1 MELSKKLEVIF
12 THDADTIELK
22 PRRVI
27 IESYEDSWNDFGYK
41 IHCNFYVR
49 LSEKHDFY
57 EGAMFIGFLPPS
69 DISDAQKEFFK
80 EKHTSLKNVIKSLIN
95 EKPYLHAKELPFFFT
110 MLPSMQGYRSLVKN
124 LGVEGAELFL
134 SSVNDLVYT
143 KTELPKWH
151 LEALQTEVF
160 QLGFMR
166 NSEPFFAY
174 HNADSILI
182 GEELENNSDISN
194 TLELKFQLDGFD
206 EAHQISLKYNHQS
219 IIPKR
224 IFVLIGK
231 NGVGKSESLK
241 AFCRGALQ
249 YKDKGLTLVDNEG
262 KRPLINRII
271 AIATPGETTNTF
283 PPERRT
289 TQKLYYRR
297 LNLTRK
303 GTHNIGDCLVQLARS
318 EDVVGEYSRK
328 ELFLD
333 ALAEAGL
340 DPRII
345 RVQLKSERSMSVSSF
360 LYGGGEQD
368 SLMRWA
374 SIENNLDPKLKR
386 GDGLYPLSSGQLTF
400 FKFALLSCLF
410 IENGTFVLMDE
421 PETHMHPNMI
431 VDFIGLL
438 DFLLEKTGSQALIA
452 THSAYFVREVPNEQ
466 VAVLSISDKR
476 LVTDKPRLPTFG
488 ATVDSIS
495 QFIFQEDTEIRLSEK
510 LYEKVK
516 GKSFSEIEEQLGN
529 EISLS
534 ALMRLKRMME
544 A

>member
-1 MELSKKLEVIF
+1 MEL
-12 THDADTIELK
+12 LK
-22 PRRVI
+22 VLFSLNKTAEHVPLAGQVI
-27 IESYEDSWNDFGYK
+27 ISPSETSWNDFGFK
-41 IHCNFYVR
+41 IRCEFKVCI
-49 LSEKHDFY
+49 SEEHRPMEGSMLIGFMAPDNIENKEEELLFY
-57 EGAMFIGFLPPS
+57 EKKETLWEYLKKADKEVVYSEDLPP
-69 DISDAQKEFFK
+69 
-80 EKHTSLKNVIKSLIN
+80 
-95 EKPYLHAKELPFFFT
+95 FFT
-110 MLPSMQGYRSLVKN
+110 LLPDMQSYRDLYD
-124 LGVEGAELFL
+124 GFGREGAELFL
-134 SSVNDLVYT
+134 RTVNDLSQFKDT
-143 KTELPKWH
+143 DEKWVKK
-151 LEALQTEVF
+151 AIDTEVF
-160 QLGFMR
+160 KLGFMR

-174 HNADSILI
+174 HNANSIII
-182 GEELENNSDISN
+182 GEELKSDVAISN
-194 TLELKFQLDGFD
+194 SLELKFLLDGF
-206 EAHQISLKYNHQS
+206 EEPHQLSLKYNHQS

-249 YKDKGLTLVDNEG
+249 YKDKGLSLVDHDG

-271 AIATPGETTNTF
+271 AIATPGETSNTF
-283 PPERRT
+283 PPERRA

-318 EDVVGEYSRK
+318 TDEIGENTRTN
-328 ELFLD
+328 LFLD
-333 ALAEAGL
+333 SLYQAGL
-340 DPRII
+340 DPRNIF
-345 RVQLKSERSMSVSSF
+345 VQLKTERTINLWSF
-360 LYGGGEQD
+360 LQGGGEQD

-374 SIENNLDPKLKR
+374 SIEHNLDPKLKR

-452 THSAYFVREVPNEQ
+452 THSAYFVREVSNEQ
-466 VAVLSISDKR
+466 VAVLSISDNR

-510 LYEKVK
+510 LYDKVK
-516 GKSFSEIEEQLGN
+516 GKSFSDLEEQLGN

-534 ALMRLKRMME
+534 ALMRLKRIME

>member
-1 MELSKKLEVIF
+1 MEL
-12 THDADTIELK
+12 LK
-22 PRRVI
+22 VLFSLNKTSEHIPLAGQVLI
-27 IESYEDSWNDFGYK
+27 SPAETSWNDFGFK
-41 IHCNFYVR
+41 IRCKFKVCI
-49 LSEKHDFY
+49 SEEHRPIEGSMLIGFMTPDNIENKEEELLFY
-57 EGAMFIGFLPPS
+57 EKKETLWEYLKKADKEVVYSEDLPP
-69 DISDAQKEFFK
+69 
-80 EKHTSLKNVIKSLIN
+80 
-95 EKPYLHAKELPFFFT
+95 FFT
-110 MLPSMQGYRSLVKN
+110 LLPDMQSYRDLYD
-124 LGVEGAELFL
+124 GFGREGAELFL
-134 SSVNDLVYT
+134 RTVNDLSQYKDT
-143 KTELPKWH
+143 DEKWVRK
-151 LEALQTEVF
+151 AIDTEVF
-160 QLGFMR
+160 KLGFMR

-174 HNADSILI
+174 HNANSIII
-182 GEELENNSDISN
+182 GEELKSDVAISN
-194 TLELKFQLDGFD
+194 SLKLKFQLDGF
-206 EAHQISLKYNHQS
+206 EELHQLSLKYDHQS

-249 YKDKGLTLVDNEG
+249 YKDKGLSLVDDDG

-271 AIATPGETTNTF
+271 AIATPGETSNTF
-283 PPERRT
+283 PPERRA

-318 EDVVGEYSRK
+318 ADEIGENTRK
-328 ELFLD
+328 NLFLD
-333 ALAEAGL
+333 SLYQAGL
-340 DPRII
+340 DPRNIFL
-345 RVQLKSERSMSVSSF
+345 QLKTEQTINLWSF
-360 LYGGGEQD
+360 LQGGGEQD

-374 SIENNLDPKLKR
+374 SIEHNLDPKLKR

-438 DFLLEKTGSQALIA
+438 DLLLEKTGSQALIA
-452 THSAYFVREVPNEQ
+452 THSAYFVREVSNEQ
-466 VAVLSISDKR
+466 VAVLSISDHR

-510 LYEKVK
+510 LYDKVK
-516 GKSFSEIEEQLGN
+516 GKSFSDVEEQLGN

>member
-1 MELSKKLEVIF
+1 MEL
-12 THDADTIELK
+12 LK
-22 PRRVI
+22 VLFSLNKNAEYVPLAGQVI
-27 IESYEDSWNDFGYK
+27 ISPAETSWNDFGFK
-41 IHCNFYVR
+41 IRCEFKVCI
-49 LSEKHDFY
+49 SEEHRPMEGSMLIGFMAPDNIENKEEELLFY
-57 EGAMFIGFLPPS
+57 EKKETLWEYLKKADKEVVYSEDLPP
-69 DISDAQKEFFK
+69 
-80 EKHTSLKNVIKSLIN
+80 
-95 EKPYLHAKELPFFFT
+95 FFT
-110 MLPSMQGYRSLVKN
+110 LLPDMQSYRDLYDVF
-124 LGVEGAELFL
+124 GREGAELFL
-134 SSVNDLVYT
+134 HTVNDLSQYKDT
-143 KTELPKWH
+143 DEKWVKK
-151 LEALQTEVF
+151 AIDTEVF
-160 QLGFMR
+160 KLGFMR

-174 HNADSILI
+174 HNANSIVI
-182 GEELENNSDISN
+182 GEELKSDVTISN
-194 TLELKFQLDGFD
+194 SLELKFQLDGF
-206 EAHQISLKYNHQS
+206 EELHQLSLKYNHQS

-249 YKDKGLTLVDNEG
+249 YKDKGLSLVDDDG

-271 AIATPGETTNTF
+271 AIAAPGETSNTF
-283 PPERRT
+283 PPERRA

-303 GTHNIGDCLVQLARS
+303 GTNNIGDCLVQLARS
-318 EDVVGEYSRK
+318 TDEIGENTRK
-328 ELFLD
+328 NLFLD
-333 ALAEAGL
+333 SLYQAGL
-340 DPRII
+340 DPTNIF
-345 RVQLKSERSMSVSSF
+345 VQLKTEQTINLWSF
-360 LYGGGEQD
+360 LHGGGEQD

-374 SIENNLDPKLKR
+374 SIEHNLDPKFKR

-452 THSAYFVREVPNEQ
+452 THSAYFVREVSNEQ
-466 VAVLSISDKR
+466 VAVLSISDNR

-495 QFIFQEDTEIRLSEK
+495 QFIFQEDTDIRLSEK
-510 LYEKVK
+510 LYDKVK
-516 GKSFSEIEEQLGN
+516 GKSFSDVEEQLGN

>member
-1 MELSKKLEVIF
+1 MELLQVLFSLNKSAKNVPL
-12 THDADTIELK
+12 
-22 PRRVI
+22 PGQVI
-27 IESYEDSWNDFGYK
+27 ISPAETSWNDFGFK
-41 IHCNFYVR
+41 IRCEFKVCISKNHRAMEGTMLIGFVAPDNIEEEEESLFYEKR
-49 LSEKHDFY
+49 ETLSEHLKKTNQEVVYSED
-57 EGAMFIGFLPPS
+57 LPP
-69 DISDAQKEFFK
+69 
-80 EKHTSLKNVIKSLIN
+80 
-95 EKPYLHAKELPFFFT
+95 FFT
-110 MLPSMQGYRSLVKN
+110 LLPDMQGYRDLYDEFGRK
-124 LGVEGAELFL
+124 GVELFL
-134 SSVNDLVYT
+134 RSVNDLSQYKNT
-143 KTELPKWH
+143 NEKWVKK
-151 LEALQTEVF
+151 AIDTEVF
-160 QLGFMR
+160 KLGFMR

-174 HNADSILI
+174 HNANSIVI
-182 GEELENNSDISN
+182 GEELKIDSAISN
-194 TLELKFQLDGFD
+194 SLELEFQLDGF
-206 EAHQISLKYNHQS
+206 EEPHQLSLKYNHQS

-249 YKDKGLTLVDNEG
+249 YKDKGLSLVDDDG

-283 PPERRT
+283 PQERKA

-297 LNLTRK
+297 LTLTRK

-318 EDVVGEYSRK
+318 EDEIGEYSRK

-333 ALAEAGL
+333 ALKQAGL
-340 DPRII
+340 DPNKIC
-345 RVQLKSERSMSVSSF
+345 VQLKSERLLNLSTF
-360 LYGGGEQD
+360 LYGSGEQD
-368 SLMRWA
+368 TLNRWA
-374 SIENNLDPKLKR
+374 TVEPNLDPKVKR
-386 GDGLYPLSSGQLTF
+386 GDGFYPLSSGQLTF

-466 VAVLSISDKR
+466 VAVLSLSDNR

-516 GKSFSEIEEQLGN
+516 DENFADIEEQLGN

>member
-1 MELSKKLEVIF
+1 MEL
-12 THDADTIELK
+12 LK
-22 PRRVI
+22 VLFSMNKTAKHTPLAGQVI
-27 IESYEDSWNDFGYK
+27 ISPAKTSWNDFGFK
-41 IHCNFYVR
+41 IRCEFNVCI
-49 LSEKHDFY
+49 SEEHRPMQGSMLIGFIAPDNIENKEEELLFY
-57 EGAMFIGFLPPS
+57 EKKETLWEYLNKADKEVVYSEDLPP
-69 DISDAQKEFFK
+69 
-80 EKHTSLKNVIKSLIN
+80 
-95 EKPYLHAKELPFFFT
+95 FFT
-110 MLPSMQGYRSLVKN
+110 LLPDMQSYRDLYDEF
-124 LGVEGAELFL
+124 GREGTELFL
-134 SSVNDLVYT
+134 RTVNDLSQYKDT
-143 KTELPKWH
+143 DEKWVRK
-151 LEALQTEVF
+151 AIDTEVF
-160 QLGFMR
+160 KLGFMR

-174 HNADSILI
+174 HNANSIVI
-182 GEELENNSDISN
+182 GEELKSDVAISN
-194 TLELKFQLDGFD
+194 SLELKFQLDGF
-206 EAHQISLKYNHQS
+206 EELHKLSLKYNHKS

-249 YKDKGLTLVDNEG
+249 YKDKGLSLVDDDG
-262 KRPLINRII
+262 KRPLINRMI
-271 AIATPGETTNTF
+271 AIVTPGETSNTF
-283 PPERRT
+283 PAERRA

-297 LNLTRK
+297 LNLTQK
-303 GTHNIGDCLVQLARS
+303 GTDNIGDCLVKLARS
-318 EDVVGEYSRK
+318 TDEIGESTRK
-328 ELFLD
+328 NLFLD
-333 ALAEAGL
+333 SLVQAGL
-340 DPRII
+340 NPTDI
-345 RVQLKSERSMSVSSF
+345 VLQLKTERTVNLWRF
-360 LYGGGEQD
+360 LQGGGEQD
-368 SLMRWA
+368 SLMYWG
-374 SIENNLDPKLKR
+374 SIERYQDPKLKR

-452 THSAYFVREVPNEQ
+452 THSAYFVREVSNEQ
-466 VAVLSISDKR
+466 VAILSISDHR

-510 LYEKVK
+510 LYDKVK
-516 GKSFSEIEEQLGN
+516 GKSFSDIEEQLGN

-534 ALMRLKRMME
+534 ALMRLKRMMG

>member
-1 MELSKKLEVIF
+1 MEGSMLIGF
-12 THDADTIELK
+12 MAPGNIEGED
-22 PRRVI
+22 
-27 IESYEDSWNDFGYK
+27 ESLFYEK
-41 IHCNFYVR
+41 R
-49 LSEKHDFY
+49 ETLSEHLKKTNKEVVYSED
-57 EGAMFIGFLPPS
+57 LPP
-69 DISDAQKEFFK
+69 
-80 EKHTSLKNVIKSLIN
+80 
-95 EKPYLHAKELPFFFT
+95 FFT
-110 MLPSMQGYRSLVKN
+110 LLPDMQSYRDLYDEFGRK
-124 LGVEGAELFL
+124 GVELFL
-134 SSVNDLVYT
+134 RSVNDLSQYKET
-143 KTELPKWH
+143 DEKWVKK
-151 LEALQTEVF
+151 AVDTEVF
-160 QLGFMR
+160 KLGFMR

-174 HNADSILI
+174 HNANSIVI
-182 GEELENNSDISN
+182 GEELKIDSAISN
-194 TLELKFQLDGFD
+194 SLELKFQLDGFD
-206 EAHQISLKYNHQS
+206 DPHQLSLKYNHQS

-249 YKDKGLTLVDNEG
+249 YKDKGLSLVDDDG

-283 PPERRT
+283 PQERKA

-297 LNLTRK
+297 LTLTRK

-318 EDVVGEYSRK
+318 EDEIGEYSRK

-333 ALAEAGL
+333 VLKQAGL
-340 DPRII
+340 DPTKIC
-345 RVQLKSERSMSVSSF
+345 VQLKSERLLNVSKF
-360 LYGGGEQD
+360 LYGSAEQD
-368 SLMRWA
+368 TLNRWA
-374 SIENNLDPKLKR
+374 TVEPNLDPKVKR
-386 GDGLYPLSSGQLTF
+386 GDGFYPLSSGQLTF

-452 THSAYFVREVPNEQ
+452 THSAYIVREVPNEQ
-466 VAVLSISDKR
+466 VAVLSILDNR
-476 LVTDKPRLPTFG
+476 MVTDKPRLPTFG

-510 LYEKVK
+510 LYERVK
-516 GKSFSEIEEQLGN
+516 GKNFSDIEEQLGN

>member
-1 MELSKKLEVIF
+1 MEL
-12 THDADTIELK
+12 LK
-22 PRRVI
+22 VLFSLNKTAEHIPLAGQVI
-27 IESYEDSWNDFGYK
+27 ISPAETSWNDFGFK
-41 IHCNFYVR
+41 IRCEFKVCI
-49 LSEKHDFY
+49 SEEHRPMEGSMLIGFIAPDNIENKEEELLFY
-57 EGAMFIGFLPPS
+57 EKKETLWEYLKKADKEVVYSEDLPP
-69 DISDAQKEFFK
+69 
-80 EKHTSLKNVIKSLIN
+80 
-95 EKPYLHAKELPFFFT
+95 FFT
-110 MLPSMQGYRSLVKN
+110 LLPDMQSYRDLYD
-124 LGVEGAELFL
+124 GFGREGAELFL
-134 SSVNDLVYT
+134 RTVNDLSQYKDT
-143 KTELPKWH
+143 DEKWVKK
-151 LEALQTEVF
+151 AIDTEVF
-160 QLGFMR
+160 KLGFMR

-174 HNADSILI
+174 HNANSII
-182 GEELENNSDISN
+182 TGEELKSDVAISN
-194 TLELKFQLDGFD
+194 SLELKFQLDGF
-206 EAHQISLKYNHQS
+206 EELHQLSLKYNHQS

-249 YKDKGLTLVDNEG
+249 YKDKGLSLVDHDG

-271 AIATPGETTNTF
+271 AIATPGETSNTF
-283 PPERRT
+283 PSERRA

-318 EDVVGEYSRK
+318 TDEIGENTRTN
-328 ELFLD
+328 LFLD
-333 ALAEAGL
+333 SLYQAGL
-340 DPRII
+340 DPRDIF
-345 RVQLKSERSMSVSSF
+345 VQLKTERTINLWSF
-360 LYGGGEQD
+360 LQGDGEQD

-374 SIENNLDPKLKR
+374 SIERNLDPKLKR

-452 THSAYFVREVPNEQ
+452 THSAYFVREVSNEQ
-466 VAVLSISDKR
+466 VAVLSISDHR
-476 LVTDKPRLPTFG
+476 LVIDKPRLPTFG

-510 LYEKVK
+510 LYDKVK
-516 GKSFSEIEEQLGN
+516 GKSFSDVEKQLGN

-544 A
+544 D

>member
-1 MELSKKLEVIF
+1 MELLQVIF
-12 THDADTIELK
+12 SLNKTAEHVPLDGQ
-22 PRRVI
+22 VI
-27 IESYEDSWNDFGYK
+27 ISPAETSWNDFGFK
-41 IHCNFYVR
+41 IRCEFKVC
-49 LSEKHDFY
+49 LSKNQRPM
-57 EGAMFIGFLPPS
+57 EGAMLIGFMAPDNIEEEEESLFYEKRETLSEHLKKTNQEVVYSEDLPP
-69 DISDAQKEFFK
+69 
-80 EKHTSLKNVIKSLIN
+80 
-95 EKPYLHAKELPFFFT
+95 FFT
-110 MLPSMQGYRSLVKN
+110 LLPDMQSYRDLYDEFGRK
-124 LGVEGAELFL
+124 GVELFL
-134 SSVNDLVYT
+134 RSVNDLSQYKET
-143 KTELPKWH
+143 NEKWVKK
-151 LEALQTEVF
+151 AVDTEVF
-160 QLGFMR
+160 KLGFMR

-174 HNADSILI
+174 HNANSIVI
-182 GEELENNSDISN
+182 GEELKIDSAISN
-194 TLELKFQLDGFD
+194 SLELKFQLDGFD
-206 EAHQISLKYNHQS
+206 EPHQLSLKYNHQS

-249 YKDKGLTLVDNEG
+249 YKDKGLSLVDDDG

-283 PPERRT
+283 PQERKA

-297 LNLTRK
+297 LTLTRK

-318 EDVVGEYSRK
+318 EDEIGEYSRK

-333 ALAEAGL
+333 VLKQAGL
-340 DPRII
+340 NPNKIC
-345 RVQLKSERSMSVSSF
+345 VQLKSERLLNVSKF
-360 LYGGGEQD
+360 LYGSGEQD
-368 SLMRWA
+368 TLNRWA
-374 SIENNLDPKLKR
+374 TVEPNLDPKVKR
-386 GDGLYPLSSGQLTF
+386 GDGFYPLSSGQLTF

-452 THSAYFVREVPNEQ
+452 THSAYIVREVPNEQ
-466 VAVLSISDKR
+466 VAVLSILDNR
-476 LVTDKPRLPTFG
+476 MVTDKPRLPTFG

-510 LYEKVK
+510 LYERVK
-516 GKSFSEIEEQLGN
+516 GKNFSDIEEQLGN

>member
-1 MELSKKLEVIF
+1 MEL
-12 THDADTIELK
+12 LK
-22 PRRVI
+22 VLFSLNKTAEHIPLAGQVI
-27 IESYEDSWNDFGYK
+27 ISPVETSWNDFGYK
-41 IHCNFYVR
+41 IRCEFKVCI
-49 LSEKHDFY
+49 SEEHRPMEGSMLIGFMAPDNIEEKEEELLFY
-57 EGAMFIGFLPPS
+57 EKKETLWEHLKKADKEVVYSEDLPP
-69 DISDAQKEFFK
+69 
-80 EKHTSLKNVIKSLIN
+80 
-95 EKPYLHAKELPFFFT
+95 FFT
-110 MLPSMQGYRSLVKN
+110 LLPDMQSYRDLYDRF
-124 LGVEGAELFL
+124 GREGAELFL
-134 SSVNDLVYT
+134 RTVNDLSQYKDT
-143 KTELPKWH
+143 DEKWVRK
-151 LEALQTEVF
+151 AIDTEVF
-160 QLGFMR
+160 KLGFMR

-174 HNADSILI
+174 HNANSIII
-182 GEELENNSDISN
+182 GEELKSDVAIS
-194 TLELKFQLDGFD
+194 TSLELKFQLDGF
-206 EAHQISLKYNHQS
+206 EEPHQLSLKYNHQS

-249 YKDKGLTLVDNEG
+249 YKDKGLSLVDDDG

-271 AIATPGETTNTF
+271 AIATPGETSNTF
-283 PPERRT
+283 PPERRA

-318 EDVVGEYSRK
+318 ADEIGGNTRK
-328 ELFLD
+328 NLFLD
-333 ALAEAGL
+333 SLYQAGL
-340 DPRII
+340 NPKNIFI
-345 RVQLKSERSMSVSSF
+345 QLKTERTINLFSF
-360 LYGGGEQD
+360 LQRDGEQD
-368 SLMRWA
+368 SLIRWA
-374 SIENNLDPKLKR
+374 SIEHNLDPKLKR

-400 FKFALLSCLF
+400 FKVALLSCLF

-452 THSAYFVREVPNEQ
+452 THSAYFVREVSNEQ
-466 VAVLSISDKR
+466 VAVLSILDHR

-510 LYEKVK
+510 LYDKVK
-516 GKSFSEIEEQLGN
+516 GKSFSDVEELLGN

-544 A
+544 D

>member
-1 MELSKKLEVIF
+1 MEL
-12 THDADTIELK
+12 LK
-22 PRRVI
+22 VLFSLNKIDKHTPLAGQVI
-27 IESYEDSWNDFGYK
+27 ISPAETSWNDFGFK
-41 IHCNFYVR
+41 IRCEFIVCISKEHRPMQGSMLIGFIAPDNIENKEEE
-49 LSEKHDFY
+49 LIFY
-57 EGAMFIGFLPPS
+57 EKKETLWEYLKKADKEVVYSEDLPP
-69 DISDAQKEFFK
+69 
-80 EKHTSLKNVIKSLIN
+80 
-95 EKPYLHAKELPFFFT
+95 FFT
-110 MLPSMQGYRSLVKN
+110 LLPDMQSYRN
-124 LGVEGAELFL
+124 LYYEFGREGTERFL
-134 SSVNDLVYT
+134 RTVNDLSQYKDT
-143 KTELPKWH
+143 GEKWVRK
-151 LEALQTEVF
+151 AIDTEVF
-160 QLGFMR
+160 KLGFMR

-174 HNADSILI
+174 HNANSIVI
-182 GEELENNSDISN
+182 GEELKNDVAIPNS
-194 TLELKFQLDGFD
+194 LKLKFQLDGF
-206 EAHQISLKYNHQS
+206 EESHKLSLKYNHQS

-249 YKDKGLTLVDNEG
+249 YKDKGLSLVDDDGE
-262 KRPLINRII
+262 RPKINRMI
-271 AIATPGETTNTF
+271 AIVTPGETSNTF
-283 PPERRT
+283 PPERRA
-289 TQKLYYRR
+289 TQKLFYRR
-297 LNLTRK
+297 LDLTRK
-303 GTHNIGDCLVQLARS
+303 GIYNIGSCLVQLARS
-318 EDVVGEYSRK
+318 TDEIGKNTRK
-328 ELFLD
+328 NLFLD
-333 ALAEAGL
+333 SLGQAGL
-340 DPRII
+340 DPINI
-345 RVQLKSERSMSVSSF
+345 FLQLKNERTVSLRHF
-360 LYGGGEQD
+360 LQGDGEHD
-368 SLMRWA
+368 SLMSWG
-374 SIENNLDPKLKR
+374 SIEQYLDPKLKR

-452 THSAYFVREVPNEQ
+452 THSAYFVREVSNEQ
-466 VAVLSISDKR
+466 VAILSISDHR

-510 LYEKVK
+510 LYDKVK
-516 GKSFSEIEEQLGN
+516 GKNFSDVEEQLGN

>member
-1 MELSKKLEVIF
+1 MELLHVLFSLNKSAEHVPL
-12 THDADTIELK
+12 
-22 PRRVI
+22 PGQVI
-27 IESYEDSWNDFGYK
+27 ISPTETSWNDFGFK
-41 IHCNFYVR
+41 IRCEFKVCIPENQR
-49 LSEKHDFY
+49 AI
-57 EGAMFIGFLPPS
+57 EGTMLIGFMAPDNIEEEEESLFYDKRETLTEHLKKTNQEIVFSEDLPP
-69 DISDAQKEFFK
+69 
-80 EKHTSLKNVIKSLIN
+80 
-95 EKPYLHAKELPFFFT
+95 FFT
-110 MLPSMQGYRSLVKN
+110 LLPDMQSYRGLYDE
-124 LGVEGAELFL
+124 LGRKGVELFL
-134 SSVNDLVYT
+134 RSVNDLSQYKDT
-143 KTELPKWH
+143 DEKWVKKAI
-151 LEALQTEVF
+151 ETDVF
-160 QLGFMR
+160 KLGFMR

-174 HNADSILI
+174 HNANSIVI
-182 GEELENNSDISN
+182 GEELKTVSAISN
-194 TLELKFQLDGFD
+194 SLELEFQLDGF
-206 EAHQISLKYNHQS
+206 EEPHKLSLKYNHQS

-249 YKDKGLTLVDNEG
+249 YKDKGLSLVDDEG
-262 KRPLINRII
+262 NRPLINRII

-283 PPERRT
+283 PQERKT

-297 LNLTRK
+297 LTLTRK

-318 EDVVGEYSRK
+318 EDKIGEYSRK

-333 ALAEAGL
+333 ALDQAGL
-340 DPRII
+340 DPKKIC
-345 RVQLKSERSMSVSSF
+345 VQLKSERLLNLSTF
-360 LYGGGEQD
+360 LYGSGEQD
-368 SLMRWA
+368 TLNRWA
-374 SIENNLDPKLKR
+374 TVEPNLDPKVKR
-386 GDGLYPLSSGQLTF
+386 GDGFYPLSSGQLTF

-466 VAVLSISDKR
+466 VAVLSLLDNR

-510 LYEKVK
+510 LYEKVRDEN
-516 GKSFSEIEEQLGN
+516 FSDIEAQLGS

>member
-1 MELSKKLEVIF
+1 MES
-12 THDADTIELK
+12 LK
-22 PRRVI
+22 VLFSLNKTAEHIPLAGQVI
-27 IESYEDSWNDFGYK
+27 ISPAETSWNDFGYK
-41 IHCNFYVR
+41 IRCKFKVFI
-49 LSEKHDFY
+49 SEEHRPMEGSMLIGFMAPDNIENKEEELLFY
-57 EGAMFIGFLPPS
+57 EKKETLWEYLKKADKEVVYSEDLPP
-69 DISDAQKEFFK
+69 
-80 EKHTSLKNVIKSLIN
+80 
-95 EKPYLHAKELPFFFT
+95 FFT
-110 MLPSMQGYRSLVKN
+110 LLPDMQSYRDLYD
-124 LGVEGAELFL
+124 GFGREGAELFL
-134 SSVNDLVYT
+134 RTVNDLSQYKDT
-143 KTELPKWH
+143 DEKWVRK
-151 LEALQTEVF
+151 AIDTEVF
-160 QLGFMR
+160 KLGFMR

-174 HNADSILI
+174 HNANSIII
-182 GEELENNSDISN
+182 GEELKSDVAISN
-194 TLELKFQLDGFD
+194 SLELKFQLDGF
-206 EAHQISLKYNHQS
+206 EELHQLSLKYNHQS

-249 YKDKGLTLVDNEG
+249 YKDKGLSLVDDNG

-271 AIATPGETTNTF
+271 AIATPGETSNTF
-283 PPERRT
+283 PPERRA

-318 EDVVGEYSRK
+318 ADEIGENTRK
-328 ELFLD
+328 NLFLNS
-333 ALAEAGL
+333 LYQAGL
-340 DPRII
+340 DPRNIFL
-345 RVQLKSERSMSVSSF
+345 QLKNERTINLRSF
-360 LYGGGEQD
+360 LQGDGEQD

-374 SIENNLDPKLKR
+374 SIEHNLDPKLKR

-400 FKFALLSCLF
+400 FKVALLSCLF

-452 THSAYFVREVPNEQ
+452 THSAYFVREVSNEQ
-466 VAVLSISDKR
+466 VAVLSISDHR

-510 LYEKVK
+510 LYDRVK
-516 GKSFSEIEEQLGN
+516 GKSFSDVEEQLGN

-544 A
+544 D

>member
-1 MELSKKLEVIF
+1 MELLQVLFSLNKTAEHAPL
-12 THDADTIELK
+12 DGQ
-22 PRRVI
+22 VI
-27 IESYEDSWNDFGYK
+27 ISPAETSWNDFGYK
-41 IHCNFYVR
+41 IRCEFKVCISKNQRPMEGTMLIGFMAPDNIEEEEESLFYEKR
-49 LSEKHDFY
+49 ETLSEHLTKTNQEVAYSED
-57 EGAMFIGFLPPS
+57 LPP
-69 DISDAQKEFFK
+69 
-80 EKHTSLKNVIKSLIN
+80 
-95 EKPYLHAKELPFFFT
+95 FFT
-110 MLPSMQGYRSLVKN
+110 LLPDMQSYRDLYDEFGRE
-124 LGVEGAELFL
+124 GVELFL
-134 SSVNDLVYT
+134 RSVNDLSQYKDT
-143 KTELPKWH
+143 DEKWVKK
-151 LEALQTEVF
+151 AIDTEVF
-160 QLGFMR
+160 KFGFMR

-174 HNADSILI
+174 HNAKSIAI
-182 GEELENNSDISN
+182 GEELKIDSAISN
-194 TLELKFQLDGFD
+194 SLELKFQLDGFD
-206 EAHQISLKYNHQS
+206 EPHQLSLKYNHQS

-249 YKDKGLTLVDNEG
+249 YKDKGLSLVDDNG

-283 PPERRT
+283 PPERKA

-297 LNLTRK
+297 LTLTRK

-318 EDVVGEYSRK
+318 EDEIGEYSRK

-333 ALAEAGL
+333 ALKQTGL
-340 DPRII
+340 DPNKIC
-345 RVQLKSERSMSVSSF
+345 VQLKSERLLNLSTF
-360 LYGGGEQD
+360 LHGSGEQD
-368 SLMRWA
+368 TLNRWA
-374 SIENNLDPKLKR
+374 TVEPNLDPKIKR
-386 GDGLYPLSSGQLTF
+386 GDGFYPLSSGQLTF

-466 VAVLSISDKR
+466 VAVLSLSDNR
-476 LVTDKPRLPTFG
+476 LVTDRPRLPTFG

-510 LYEKVK
+510 LYDKVK
-516 GKSFSEIEEQLGN
+516 DKNFADIEEQLDN

-534 ALMRLKRMME
+534 ALMRLKRMLE

>member
-1 MELSKKLEVIF
+1 MEL
-12 THDADTIELK
+12 LK
-22 PRRVI
+22 VLFSLNKTAEHIPLAGQVI
-27 IESYEDSWNDFGYK
+27 ISPAETSWNDFGFK
-41 IHCNFYVR
+41 IRCEFKVCI
-49 LSEKHDFY
+49 SEEHRPMEGSMLIGFMAPDNIETKEEEFLFY
-57 EGAMFIGFLPPS
+57 EKKETLWQYLKKADKEVVYSEELPP
-69 DISDAQKEFFK
+69 
-80 EKHTSLKNVIKSLIN
+80 
-95 EKPYLHAKELPFFFT
+95 FFT
-110 MLPSMQGYRSLVKN
+110 LLPDMQSYRDLYD
-124 LGVEGAELFL
+124 GFGREGAELFL
-134 SSVNDLVYT
+134 RTVNDLSQYKDT
-143 KTELPKWH
+143 DEKWVRK
-151 LEALQTEVF
+151 AIDTEVF
-160 QLGFMR
+160 KLGFMR

-174 HNADSILI
+174 HNANSIII
-182 GEELENNSDISN
+182 GEELKSDVAISN
-194 TLELKFQLDGFD
+194 SLELKFQLDGF
-206 EAHQISLKYNHQS
+206 EELHQLSLKYNHQS

-249 YKDKGLTLVDNEG
+249 YKDKGLSLVDDDG

-271 AIATPGETTNTF
+271 AIATPGETSNTF
-283 PPERRT
+283 PPERRA

-318 EDVVGEYSRK
+318 ADEIGGNTRK
-328 ELFLD
+328 NLFLD
-333 ALAEAGL
+333 SLYQAGL
-340 DPRII
+340 DSKNIFL
-345 RVQLKSERSMSVSSF
+345 QLKTEQTINLWSF
-360 LYGGGEQD
+360 LQGDGEQD

-374 SIENNLDPKLKR
+374 SIEHNLDPKLKR

-400 FKFALLSCLF
+400 FKVALLSCLF

-452 THSAYFVREVPNEQ
+452 THSAYFVREVSNEQ
-466 VAVLSISDKR
+466 VAVLSISDHR

-510 LYEKVK
+510 LYDKVK
-516 GKSFSEIEEQLGN
+516 GKSFSDVEEKLGN

-544 A
+544 D

>member
-1 MELSKKLEVIF
+1 MEQLQVLFSLNKSAEHIPL
-12 THDADTIELK
+12 
-22 PRRVI
+22 PGQVI
-27 IESYEDSWNDFGYK
+27 ISPVETSWNDFGYK
-41 IHCNFYVR
+41 IRCEFKVNISKYHKPMEGSMLIGFMAPGNIEGEDESLFYEKR
-49 LSEKHDFY
+49 ETLSEHLKKTNKEVVYSED
-57 EGAMFIGFLPPS
+57 LPP
-69 DISDAQKEFFK
+69 
-80 EKHTSLKNVIKSLIN
+80 
-95 EKPYLHAKELPFFFT
+95 FFT
-110 MLPSMQGYRSLVKN
+110 LLPDMQSYRDLYDEFGRK
-124 LGVEGAELFL
+124 GVELFL
-134 SSVNDLVYT
+134 RSVNDLSQYKET
-143 KTELPKWH
+143 DEKWVKK
-151 LEALQTEVF
+151 AVDTEVF
-160 QLGFMR
+160 KLGFMR

-174 HNADSILI
+174 HNANSIVI
-182 GEELENNSDISN
+182 GEELKIDSAISN
-194 TLELKFQLDGFD
+194 SLELKFQLDGFD
-206 EAHQISLKYNHQS
+206 DPHQLSLKYNHQS

-249 YKDKGLTLVDNEG
+249 YKDKGLSLVDDDG

-283 PPERRT
+283 PQERKA

-297 LNLTRK
+297 LTLTRK

-318 EDVVGEYSRK
+318 EDEIGEYSRK

-333 ALAEAGL
+333 VLKQAGL
-340 DPRII
+340 DPTKIC
-345 RVQLKSERSMSVSSF
+345 VQLKSERLLNVSKF
-360 LYGGGEQD
+360 LYGSAEQD
-368 SLMRWA
+368 TLNRWA
-374 SIENNLDPKLKR
+374 TVEPNLDPKVKR
-386 GDGLYPLSSGQLTF
+386 GDGFYPLSSGQLTF

-452 THSAYFVREVPNEQ
+452 THSAYIVREVPNEQ
-466 VAVLSISDKR
+466 VAVLSILDNR
-476 LVTDKPRLPTFG
+476 MVTDKPRLPTFG

-510 LYEKVK
+510 LYERVK
-516 GKSFSEIEEQLGN
+516 GKNFSDIEEQLGN

>member
-1 MELSKKLEVIF
+1 MEL
-12 THDADTIELK
+12 LK
-22 PRRVI
+22 VLFSLNKNAEHAPFAGQVI
-27 IESYEDSWNDFGYK
+27 ISPTETSWNDFGFK
-41 IHCNFYVR
+41 IRCKFKVCI
-49 LSEKHDFY
+49 SEKDGPREGSMLIGFIAPDNIENKEEELLFY
-57 EGAMFIGFLPPS
+57 EKKETLREYLKKANQEVVYSDDLPP
-69 DISDAQKEFFK
+69 
-80 EKHTSLKNVIKSLIN
+80 
-95 EKPYLHAKELPFFFT
+95 FFT
-110 MLPSMQGYRSLVKN
+110 LLPDMQSYRDLYDWFG
-124 LGVEGAELFL
+124 LEGAELFL
-134 SSVNDLVYT
+134 RTVNDLSKYKDSNEEWV
-143 KTELPKWH
+143 KR
-151 LEALQTEVF
+151 AIDTEVF
-160 QLGFMR
+160 KLGFMR

-174 HNADSILI
+174 HNANSIII
-182 GEELENNSDISN
+182 GEELKSDIGISN
-194 TLELKFQLDGFD
+194 SLKLKFQLDGF
-206 EAHQISLKYNHQS
+206 EEPHQLSIKYNHQS

-249 YKDKGLTLVDNEG
+249 YKDKGLSLVDDDG

-271 AIATPGETTNTF
+271 AIATPGETSNTF
-283 PPERRT
+283 PPERRAA
-289 TQKLYYRR
+289 QKLYYRR
-297 LNLTRK
+297 LILTRK
-303 GTHNIGDCLVQLARS
+303 GTNNIGDCLVKLARS
-318 EDVVGEYSRK
+318 ADEIGKNTRK
-328 ELFLD
+328 NLFLD
-333 ALAEAGL
+333 SLHQAGL
-340 DPRII
+340 DPINI
-345 RVQLKSERSMSVSSF
+345 FVQLKNEQTIDLWHF
-360 LYGGGEQD
+360 LQGGGEQD

-374 SIENNLDPKLKR
+374 SIEHNLDPKLKR

-452 THSAYFVREVPNEQ
+452 THSAYFIREVSNEQ
-466 VAVLSISDKR
+466 VAVLSISDNR

-495 QFIFQEDTEIRLSEK
+495 QFIFQEDTDIRLSEK
-510 LYEKVK
+510 LYDKVK
-516 GKSFSEIEEQLGN
+516 GKSFSDVEEQLGN

>member
-1 MELSKKLEVIF
+1 MEL
-12 THDADTIELK
+12 LK
-22 PRRVI
+22 VLFSLNKTAENVPLAGQVI
-27 IESYEDSWNDFGYK
+27 ISPAETSWNDFGFK
-41 IHCNFYVR
+41 IRCEFKVCI
-49 LSEKHDFY
+49 SEEHRPMEGSMLIGFMAPDNIENKEEELLFY
-57 EGAMFIGFLPPS
+57 EKKETLWEYLKKADKEVVYSEGLPP
-69 DISDAQKEFFK
+69 
-80 EKHTSLKNVIKSLIN
+80 
-95 EKPYLHAKELPFFFT
+95 FFT
-110 MLPSMQGYRSLVKN
+110 LLPDMQSYRDLYD
-124 LGVEGAELFL
+124 GFGREGAELFL
-134 SSVNDLVYT
+134 RTVNDLSQYKDT
-143 KTELPKWH
+143 DEKWVKK
-151 LEALQTEVF
+151 AIDTEVF
-160 QLGFMR
+160 KLGFMR

-174 HNADSILI
+174 HNANSIVI
-182 GEELENNSDISN
+182 GEELKSDVAISN
-194 TLELKFQLDGFD
+194 SLELKFQLDGF
-206 EAHQISLKYNHQS
+206 EELHQLSLKYNHQS

-249 YKDKGLTLVDNEG
+249 YKDKRLSLVDDDG

-271 AIATPGETTNTF
+271 AIATPGETSNTF
-283 PPERRT
+283 PPERRA

-318 EDVVGEYSRK
+318 TDEIGDITRK
-328 ELFLD
+328 NLFLD
-333 ALAEAGL
+333 SLYQVGL
-340 DPRII
+340 DPRNIF
-345 RVQLKSERSMSVSSF
+345 VQLKTERTINLWSF
-360 LYGGGEQD
+360 LQGGGEQD

-374 SIENNLDPKLKR
+374 SIEHNLDPKLKR

-452 THSAYFVREVPNEQ
+452 THSAYFVREVSNEQ
-466 VAVLSISDKR
+466 VAVLSISDNR

-510 LYEKVK
+510 LYDKVK
-516 GKSFSEIEEQLGN
+516 GKSFSDIEEQLGN

-534 ALMRLKRMME
+534 ALMRLKRIME

>member
-1 MELSKKLEVIF
+1 MLIGFMAPDNIENKEEELL
-12 THDADTIELK
+12 
-22 PRRVI
+22 
-27 IESYEDSWNDFGYK
+27 
-41 IHCNFYVR
+41 
-49 LSEKHDFY
+49 FY
-57 EGAMFIGFLPPS
+57 EKKETLWEYLKKADKEVVYSEDLPP
-69 DISDAQKEFFK
+69 
-80 EKHTSLKNVIKSLIN
+80 
-95 EKPYLHAKELPFFFT
+95 FFT
-110 MLPSMQGYRSLVKN
+110 LLPDMQSYRDLYD
-124 LGVEGAELFL
+124 GFGREGAELFL
-134 SSVNDLVYT
+134 RTVNDLSQYKDT
-143 KTELPKWH
+143 DEKWVRK
-151 LEALQTEVF
+151 AIDTEVF
-160 QLGFMR
+160 KLGFMR

-174 HNADSILI
+174 HNANSIII
-182 GEELENNSDISN
+182 GEELKSDVAISN
-194 TLELKFQLDGFD
+194 SLELKFQLDGF
-206 EAHQISLKYNHQS
+206 EELHQLSLKYNHQS

-249 YKDKGLTLVDNEG
+249 YKDKGLSLVDDDG

-271 AIATPGETTNTF
+271 AIATPGETSNTF
-283 PPERRT
+283 PPERRA

-318 EDVVGEYSRK
+318 ADEIGENTRK
-328 ELFLD
+328 NLFLD
-333 ALAEAGL
+333 SLYQAGL
-340 DPRII
+340 DPRNIFL
-345 RVQLKSERSMSVSSF
+345 QLKNERTINLWSF
-360 LYGGGEQD
+360 LQGNGEQD

-374 SIENNLDPKLKR
+374 SIEHNLDPKLKR

-400 FKFALLSCLF
+400 FKVALLSCLF

-452 THSAYFVREVPNEQ
+452 THSAYFVREVSNEQ
-466 VAVLSISDKR
+466 VAVLSISDHR

-510 LYEKVK
+510 LYDRVK
-516 GKSFSEIEEQLGN
+516 GKSFSDVEEQLGN

-544 A
+544 D

>member
-1 MELSKKLEVIF
+1 MEL
-12 THDADTIELK
+12 LK
-22 PRRVI
+22 VLFSLNKTAEHIPLAGQVI
-27 IESYEDSWNDFGYK
+27 ISPAETSWNDFGFK
-41 IHCNFYVR
+41 IRCEFKVCI
-49 LSEKHDFY
+49 SEEHRPMEGSMLIGFMAPDNIENKEEELLFY
-57 EGAMFIGFLPPS
+57 EKKETLWEYLKKSDKEVIYSDDLPP
-69 DISDAQKEFFK
+69 
-80 EKHTSLKNVIKSLIN
+80 
-95 EKPYLHAKELPFFFT
+95 FFT
-110 MLPSMQGYRSLVKN
+110 LLPDMQSYRDLYD
-124 LGVEGAELFL
+124 GFGREGAELFL
-134 SSVNDLVYT
+134 RTVNDLSQYKDT
-143 KTELPKWH
+143 DEKWVKK
-151 LEALQTEVF
+151 AIDTEVF
-160 QLGFMR
+160 KLGFMR

-174 HNADSILI
+174 HNANSIII
-182 GEELENNSDISN
+182 GEELKSDVAISN
-194 TLELKFQLDGFD
+194 SLELKFQLDGF
-206 EAHQISLKYNHQS
+206 EELHQLSLKYNHQS

-249 YKDKGLTLVDNEG
+249 YKDKGLSLVDGDG

-271 AIATPGETTNTF
+271 AIATPGETSNTF
-283 PPERRT
+283 PPERRA

-318 EDVVGEYSRK
+318 ADEIGENTRK
-328 ELFLD
+328 NLFLD
-333 ALAEAGL
+333 SLYQVGL
-340 DPRII
+340 DPRNIFL
-345 RVQLKSERSMSVSSF
+345 QLKTERTINLWSF
-360 LYGGGEQD
+360 LQGDGEQD
-368 SLMRWA
+368 SLMCWA
-374 SIENNLDPKLKR
+374 SIEHNLDPKLKR

-400 FKFALLSCLF
+400 FKVALLSCLF

-452 THSAYFVREVPNEQ
+452 THSAYFVREVSNEQ
-466 VAVLSISDKR
+466 VAILSISDHR

-510 LYEKVK
+510 LYDKVK
-516 GKSFSEIEEQLGN
+516 GKIFSDVEEQLGN

-544 A
+544 D

>member
-1 MELSKKLEVIF
+1 MEL
-12 THDADTIELK
+12 LK
-22 PRRVI
+22 VSFSLNKTAEHIPLAGQVI
-27 IESYEDSWNDFGYK
+27 ISPAETSWNDFGFK
-41 IHCNFYVR
+41 IRCEFKVCI
-49 LSEKHDFY
+49 SEEHRPMEGSMLIGFMAPDNIETKEEEFLFY
-57 EGAMFIGFLPPS
+57 EKKETLWQYLKKADKEVVYSEELPP
-69 DISDAQKEFFK
+69 
-80 EKHTSLKNVIKSLIN
+80 
-95 EKPYLHAKELPFFFT
+95 FFT
-110 MLPSMQGYRSLVKN
+110 LLPDMQSYRDLYD
-124 LGVEGAELFL
+124 GFGREGAELFL
-134 SSVNDLVYT
+134 RTVNDLSQYKDT
-143 KTELPKWH
+143 DEKWVRK
-151 LEALQTEVF
+151 AIDTEVF
-160 QLGFMR
+160 KLGFMR

-174 HNADSILI
+174 HNANSIII
-182 GEELENNSDISN
+182 GEELKSDVAISN
-194 TLELKFQLDGFD
+194 SLELKFQLDGF
-206 EAHQISLKYNHQS
+206 EELHQLSLKYNHQS

-249 YKDKGLTLVDNEG
+249 YKDKGLSLVDDDG

-271 AIATPGETTNTF
+271 AIATPGETSNTF
-283 PPERRT
+283 PPERRA

-318 EDVVGEYSRK
+318 ADEIGGNTRK
-328 ELFLD
+328 NLFLD
-333 ALAEAGL
+333 SLYQAGL
-340 DPRII
+340 DSKNIFL
-345 RVQLKSERSMSVSSF
+345 QLKTEQKINLWSF
-360 LYGGGEQD
+360 LQGDGEQD

-374 SIENNLDPKLKR
+374 SIEHNLDPKLKR

-400 FKFALLSCLF
+400 FKVALLSCLF

-452 THSAYFVREVPNEQ
+452 THSAYFVREVSNEQ
-466 VAVLSISDKR
+466 VAVLSISDHR

-510 LYEKVK
+510 LYDKVK
-516 GKSFSEIEEQLGN
+516 GKSFSDVEEKLGN

-544 A
+544 D

>member
-1 MELSKKLEVIF
+1 MEL
-12 THDADTIELK
+12 LK
-22 PRRVI
+22 VLFSLNRTAEHIPLAGQVI
-27 IESYEDSWNDFGYK
+27 ISPSKTSWNDFGFK
-41 IHCNFYVR
+41 IRCEFKVCI
-49 LSEKHDFY
+49 SEEHRPMEGSMLIGFMAPDNIENKEEELLFY
-57 EGAMFIGFLPPS
+57 EKKETLWEYLKKADKEVVYSEDLPP
-69 DISDAQKEFFK
+69 
-80 EKHTSLKNVIKSLIN
+80 
-95 EKPYLHAKELPFFFT
+95 FFT
-110 MLPSMQGYRSLVKN
+110 LLPDMQSYRDLYE
-124 LGVEGAELFL
+124 GFGREGAELFL
-134 SSVNDLVYT
+134 RTVNDLSQYKDT
-143 KTELPKWH
+143 DEKWVKK
-151 LEALQTEVF
+151 AIDTEVF
-160 QLGFMR
+160 KLGFMR

-174 HNADSILI
+174 HNANSIVI
-182 GEELENNSDISN
+182 GEELKSDGAISSS
-194 TLELKFQLDGFD
+194 LELKFQLDGF
-206 EAHQISLKYNHQS
+206 EEPHQLSLKYNHQS

-249 YKDKGLTLVDNEG
+249 YKDKGLSLVDEDG

-271 AIATPGETTNTF
+271 AIATPGETSNTF
-283 PPERRT
+283 PPERRA

-318 EDVVGEYSRK
+318 TDEIGENTRK
-328 ELFLD
+328 NLFLNS
-333 ALAEAGL
+333 LYQAGL
-340 DPRII
+340 DPRNIF
-345 RVQLKSERSMSVSSF
+345 VQLKTERTINLWSF
-360 LYGGGEQD
+360 LQGGGEQN

-374 SIENNLDPKLKR
+374 SIEHNLDPKLKR

-452 THSAYFVREVPNEQ
+452 THSAYFVREVSNEQ
-466 VAVLSISDKR
+466 VAVLSISDNR

-510 LYEKVK
+510 LYDKVK
-516 GKSFSEIEEQLGN
+516 GKSFSDVEEQLGN

-534 ALMRLKRMME
+534 ALMRLKRIME

>member
-1 MELSKKLEVIF
+1 MES
-12 THDADTIELK
+12 LK
-22 PRRVI
+22 VLFSLNKTAEHIPLAGQVI
-27 IESYEDSWNDFGYK
+27 ISPAETSWNDFGYK
-41 IHCNFYVR
+41 IRCKFKVFI
-49 LSEKHDFY
+49 SEEHRPMEGSMLIGFMAPDNIENKEEELLFY
-57 EGAMFIGFLPPS
+57 EKKETLWEYLKKADKEVVYSEDLPP
-69 DISDAQKEFFK
+69 
-80 EKHTSLKNVIKSLIN
+80 
-95 EKPYLHAKELPFFFT
+95 FFT
-110 MLPSMQGYRSLVKN
+110 LLPDMQSYRDLYD
-124 LGVEGAELFL
+124 GFGREGAELFL
-134 SSVNDLVYT
+134 RTVNDLSQYKDT
-143 KTELPKWH
+143 DEKWVRK
-151 LEALQTEVF
+151 AIDTEVF
-160 QLGFMR
+160 KLGFMR

-174 HNADSILI
+174 HNANSIII
-182 GEELENNSDISN
+182 GEELKSDVAISN
-194 TLELKFQLDGFD
+194 SLELKFQLDGF
-206 EAHQISLKYNHQS
+206 EELHQLSLKYNHQS

-249 YKDKGLTLVDNEG
+249 YKDKGLSLVDDNG

-271 AIATPGETTNTF
+271 AIATPGETSNTF
-283 PPERRT
+283 PPERRA

-318 EDVVGEYSRK
+318 ADEIGENTRK
-328 ELFLD
+328 NLFLNS
-333 ALAEAGL
+333 LYQAGL
-340 DPRII
+340 DPRNIFL
-345 RVQLKSERSMSVSSF
+345 QLKNERTINLWSF
-360 LYGGGEQD
+360 LQGDGEQD

-374 SIENNLDPKLKR
+374 SIEHNLDPKLKR

-400 FKFALLSCLF
+400 FKVALLSCLF

-452 THSAYFVREVPNEQ
+452 THSAYFVREVSNEQ
-466 VAVLSISDKR
+466 VAVLSISDHR

-510 LYEKVK
+510 LYDRVK
-516 GKSFSEIEEQLGN
+516 GKSFSDVEEQLGN

-544 A
+544 D

>member
-1 MELSKKLEVIF
+1 MELLQVIF
-12 THDADTIELK
+12 SLNKTAEHVPLDGQ
-22 PRRVI
+22 VI
-27 IESYEDSWNDFGYK
+27 ISPAETSWNDFGFK
-41 IHCNFYVR
+41 IRCEFKVC
-49 LSEKHDFY
+49 LSKNQRPM
-57 EGAMFIGFLPPS
+57 EGAMLIGFMAPDNIEEEEESLFYEKRETLSEHLKKTNQEVVYSEDLPP
-69 DISDAQKEFFK
+69 
-80 EKHTSLKNVIKSLIN
+80 
-95 EKPYLHAKELPFFFT
+95 FFT
-110 MLPSMQGYRSLVKN
+110 LLPDMQSYRDLYDEFGRK
-124 LGVEGAELFL
+124 GVELFL
-134 SSVNDLVYT
+134 RSVNDLSQYKET
-143 KTELPKWH
+143 NEKWVKK
-151 LEALQTEVF
+151 AVDTEVF
-160 QLGFMR
+160 KLGFMR

-174 HNADSILI
+174 HNANSIVI
-182 GEELENNSDISN
+182 GEELKIDSAISN
-194 TLELKFQLDGFD
+194 SLELKFQLDGFD
-206 EAHQISLKYNHQS
+206 EPHQLSLKYNHQS

-249 YKDKGLTLVDNEG
+249 YKDKGLSLVDDDG

-283 PPERRT
+283 PQERKA

-297 LNLTRK
+297 LTLTRK

-318 EDVVGEYSRK
+318 EDEIGEYSRK

-333 ALAEAGL
+333 VLKQAGL
-340 DPRII
+340 DPTKIC
-345 RVQLKSERSMSVSSF
+345 VQLKSERLLNVSKF
-360 LYGGGEQD
+360 LYGSGEQD
-368 SLMRWA
+368 TLNRWA
-374 SIENNLDPKLKR
+374 TVEPNLDPKVKR
-386 GDGLYPLSSGQLTF
+386 GDGFYPLSSGQLTF

-452 THSAYFVREVPNEQ
+452 THSAYIVREVPNEQ
-466 VAVLSISDKR
+466 VAVLSILDNR
-476 LVTDKPRLPTFG
+476 MVTDKPRLPTFG

-510 LYEKVK
+510 LYERVK
-516 GKSFSEIEEQLGN
+516 GKNFSDIEEQLGN